1 LSDCVRYALP
11 EAVNFD
17 NLAALRRQ
25 AELKIDELSAVRTLE
40 IGFGNLSHSGSP
52 AVALMIALFRYA
64 HVAEKTVSFVDVPAD
79 ILNIIEVSDLSDV
92 LPLSGQIS
100 NRSNSD
106 TQ

>member
-1 LSDCVRYALP
+1 LP

-92 LPLSGQIS
+92 LPLSGLIS